1 MDDHSNRSPGKRETM
16 PRPLFEPTAEQRKT
30 VEAMAGYGLREDQIA
45 RCIGDRGIDP
55 KTLRKHFRWELD
67 TGATKANTAVAQTAY
82 RMATSGK
89 CPAMT
94 IFWLKC
100 RGGGWHEKNLLQQSG
115 SQGGPEEMNDAE
127 IRQRITQELAR
138 VAAAAKRGRRSWTN
152 SIRKNAAG
160 WPTSGGAGWLGTINW
175 LLRGSGAYG

>member
-1 MDDHSNRSPGKRETM
+1 M
-16 PRPLFEPTAEQRKT
+16 PRPLFEPSAEQRKT

-138 VAAAAKRGRRSWTN
+138 VAAAASVEEGPGQTPSGRT
-152 SIRKNAAG
+152 AQDALPVAG
-160 WPTSGGAGWLGTINW
+160 LD
-175 LLRGSGAYG
+175 GSEQSTGS